1 MVHARPI
8 IVQKPSFTVIIQKP
22 LLTMI
27 SLTCTIRPPH
37 NFRSF
42 QWTTWFPWKTL
53 LEIFHERLLCPFFET
68 VSLHVCFV
76 SSVSSRHHTILTDS
90 NTAPPPYPPF
100 GSFPSSFRL
109 CSCCC
114 CCCWLRFCFWDA
126 ASDSV
131 CEVFMRERRC
141 AFRRRR
147 WAVLQIR
154 STKRKQ
160 NTQRRKT
167 TKDKTRQDKLRQD
180 KPRNIL
186 FTTVA
191 YVVLYEDDITRRTHS
206 INPSDT
212 KYILSYSLALLSHP
226 MVGEAVNRLTK
237 STSQK
242 AVRK

>member
-90 NTAPPPYPPF
+90 NTAPPPIPRSGPFLRLFACAPAVAAAAGYAFVSEMPPQILSARF
-100 GSFPSSFRL
+100 SWGSAGVRFAGAGEQ
-109 CSCCC
+109 SCKFDQQNENKT
-114 CCCWLRFCFWDA
+114 L
-126 ASDSV
+126 SV
-131 CEVFMRERRC
+131 VR
-141 AFRRRR
+141 
-147 WAVLQIR
+147 QP
-154 STKRKQ
+154 
-160 NTQRRKT
+160 
-167 TKDKTRQDKLRQD
+167 KTRQDK
-180 KPRNIL
+180 
-186 FTTVA
+186 
-191 YVVLYEDDITRRTHS
+191 
-206 INPSDT
+206 
-212 KYILSYSLALLSHP
+212 
-226 MVGEAVNRLTK
+226 
-237 STSQK
+237 TS
-242 AVRK
+242 